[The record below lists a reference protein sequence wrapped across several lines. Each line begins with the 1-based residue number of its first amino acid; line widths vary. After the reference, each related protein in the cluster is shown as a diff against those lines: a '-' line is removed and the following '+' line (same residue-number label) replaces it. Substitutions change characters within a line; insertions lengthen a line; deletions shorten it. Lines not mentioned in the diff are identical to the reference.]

1 MKFLKFLG
9 FDPEKHN
16 VRTEIIAGL
25 TTFLTMAYIL
35 AVNPNI
41 FDALGGEMS
50 KSNGAVFTATAIA
63 AVIGTLAMAFIAKK
77 PFALAPGMGLN
88 AFFVYT
94 VCLVM
99 GHSWQFALTAVFIE
113 GIIFVILTV
122 SNVRKWIVDA
132 IPISLKHAIG
142 AGIGLFIAF
151 IGFQNAGIVVN
162 SDATLVTL
170 GLKLHDA
177 SGAAFINGTA
187 LLGIIGLVVSCTL
200 VMLHVRGGI
209 LWGILATTFIGMLPI
224 YNVLGADG
232 EVIRAS
238 LTTFGG
244 VVSTPPSISGIA
256 FQFTWSELATSKG
269 IIDMIVVVFTFL
281 FIDMFDTMGTL
292 IGVSEKAGFV
302 DEEGNVDGINQ
313 CFLADSIGTICGA
326 ALGTS
331 TTTTYVESAAG
342 VGAGGRTGLTA
353 FSAACCFALA
363 LFLAPLFLAIPPA
376 ATAPSLVIVGM
387 MMMQPVTKINWLD
400 YRDSIPAFI
409 TLVVMPFAYSISDGI
424 LIGMI
429 SYVVLNAC
437 CGRFSKITPT
447 MWVLAILFILRY
459 IFI

>member
-113 GIIFVILTV
+113 GIIFIILTV
-122 SNVRKWIVDA
+122 TNVRKWIVDA

-209 LWGILATTFIGMLPI
+209 LWGILCYPSTTFWVPTARL
-224 YNVLGADG
+224 
-232 EVIRAS
+232 
-238 LTTFGG
+238 
-244 VVSTPPSISGIA
+244 
-256 FQFTWSELATSKG
+256 SE
-269 IIDMIVVVFTFL
+269 
-281 FIDMFDTMGTL
+281 
-292 IGVSEKAGFV
+292 
-302 DEEGNVDGINQ
+302 
-313 CFLADSIGTICGA
+313 
-326 ALGTS
+326 
-331 TTTTYVESAAG
+331 
-342 VGAGGRTGLTA
+342 
-353 FSAACCFALA
+353 
-363 LFLAPLFLAIPPA
+363 PL
-376 ATAPSLVIVGM
+376 
-387 MMMQPVTKINWLD
+387 
-400 YRDSIPAFI
+400 
-409 TLVVMPFAYSISDGI
+409 
-424 LIGMI
+424 
-429 SYVVLNAC
+429 
-437 CGRFSKITPT
+437 
-447 MWVLAILFILRY
+447 
-459 IFI
+459 